1 MSTKLKNIL
10 SEIKWEGR
18 DIELGKVYTAKTMS
32 PFKTQTQIK
41 EEEEKTDPDSEMA
54 VSQLSRSVDYAKMLI
69 DKLKDKGDLEPWVQ
83 AKITKAEDY
92 LNAVYGYYKGKED
105 SSDLE

>member
-1 MSTKLKNIL
+1 MIKLKNIL
-10 SEIKWEGR
+10 SEIKWEGK
-18 DIELGKVYTAKTMS
+18 DIELGKVYSNPYVNA
-32 PFKTQTQIK
+32 FKIQ

-54 VSQLSRSVDYAKMLI
+54 VSQLSRSVDYARMLI

-92 LNAVYGYYKGKED
+92 LNAVYGYYKGKENT
-105 SSDLE
+105 SSDSE

>member
-18 DIELGKVYTAKTMS
+18 DIEIGKVYTAKTMS
-32 PFKTQTQIK
+32 PFKTPIQIK
-41 EEEEKTDPDSEMA
+41 EETEETDADSEMA

-92 LNAVYGYYKGKED
+92 LNAVYGYYKGKDD

>member
-1 MSTKLKNIL
+1 
-10 SEIKWEGR
+10 
-18 DIELGKVYTAKTMS
+18 
-32 PFKTQTQIK
+32 
-41 EEEEKTDPDSEMA
+41 
-54 VSQLSRSVDYAKMLI
+54 MLI

-105 SSDLE
+105 SSDTE

>member
-10 SEIKWEGR
+10 NEITWEGKEV
-18 DIELGKVYTAKTMS
+18 ELGKVYSNPYVNAFQQPTN
-32 PFKTQTQIK
+32 
-41 EEEEKTDPDSEMA
+41 EDTDPDSQMA

-92 LNAVYGYYKGKED
+92 LNAVYGYYKGKEN
-105 SSDLE
+105 SDTE